1 MSVLFPGQKGWATE
15 DNIWG
20 VGDRP
25 SDSELEGI
33 RGRLRNSGNKIDSSN
48 SNRKMS
54 EVQYGGGFGRNR
66 GGGGFGGPRR
76 RADGGQDFSAGTP
89 WDSRN
94 RNRGYGS
101 GDIVQQELDRPQRAF
116 EYVQRY
122 PGGYG
127 GQPMGGGG
135 RGPRGGRGPQGPT
148 GGGGFGGGDDNR
160 FDRLIGALEKGWGG
174 SSSSASTAPISNQF
188 NPVFNPTISM
198 TGPNT
203 QVAGGDIRESP
214 ITTDTVTTGG
224 GPNTA
229 GRDVNLSGGGDV
241 DTGAGGGNNVVDA
254 GPKSIIE
261 EVDTFTGTGT
271 DKTPPPT
278 NTGGGITG
286 PDPNAGGPDLTGP
299 DPNAGGGLG
308 TGSDGGL
315 GGGDDGLGTG
325 GEGNG
330 TGGEGNG
337 TGTGTGGLN
346 GGGEENN
353 LTIDGGSFLRD
364 QLIQNTIAEGEKT
377 KANLAGTGFTNIDPF
392 AQDGQTKEERHA
404 NILFQPGKGS
414 GAGGFVGGKKGVIDT
429 DFEGAIDISGYPGL
443 SPASAKT
450 EDFLGE
456 LEGTGTGGGTQNA
469 NTTVDANTSAITGD
483 NTMTAGGDII
493 GSSQDNTAIATGGLN
508 IAGGNINQTG
518 GGDISTVGGGGNVV
532 NANLGNISGG
542 QNLSATTD
550 LNNPPEPSA
559 WDQLSDDEK
568 YITDL
573 YVRGLNR
580 SPEEQ
585 GMEYWLNELA
595 SGSLEKGSS
604 LDASI
609 LGSAEAKT
617 KDDAGITE
625 GVYQSTDDYLAGGGK
640 GGNPFVSNYI
650 QNNNNVFNED
660 APELKPGDPFY
671 VDPDFDFDAEVAKL
685 ADNPNYFSEQIDN
698 LGNDPNNPFADINA
712 QLQLQK
718 EQEQAELDDLQAKA
732 DAAGG
737 WFNLSGSDL
746 VDYHQ
751 KLYKK

>member
-1 MSVLFPGQKGWATE
+1 MSVLFPGEKGWSTE

-188 NPVFNPTISM
+188 NPVFNPTISL

-229 GRDVNLSGGGDV
+229 GRDINQSGGGDV

-261 EVDTFTGTGT
+261 EVDTFTGTDT
-271 DKTPPPT
+271 TPPPT
-278 NTGGGITG
+278 DT
-286 PDPNAGGPDLTGP
+286 
-299 DPNAGGGLG
+299 
-308 TGSDGGL
+308 
-315 GGGDDGLGTG
+315 GGDDGPIIGGPADEITDPEPTTTDYTPTG
-325 GEGNG
+325 HGDP
-330 TGGEGNG
+330 
-337 TGTGTGGLN
+337 
-346 GGGEENN
+346 EEEEVVIPTEEDTVVTTVHGDPFNKN
-353 LTIDGGSFLRD
+353 EEPPSQTTDGGSFLRD
-364 QLIQNTIAEGEKT
+364 QLIKNTIAEGERT

-414 GAGGFVGGKKGVIDT
+414 GAGGFVGGQKGVIDT

-443 SPASAKT
+443 SAASAKT

-456 LEGTGTGGGTQNA
+456 LEGTGTGGGAGGGTQNA
-469 NTTVDANTSAITGD
+469 NTTVNANTSATTGD

-493 GSSQDNTAIATGGLN
+493 GSTQDNTAIATGGLN
-508 IAGGNINQTG
+508 IAGGNINQSG

-532 NANLGNISGG
+532 NANLGNMSGG

-550 LNNPPEPSA
+550 LNNTPEPSA

-573 YVRGLNR
+573 YVTALNR
-580 SPEEQ
+580 APEEQ
-585 GMEYWLNELA
+585 GMQYWLDELGT
-595 SGSLEKGSS
+595 GSLELGSS

-617 KDDAGITE
+617 KDEAGITE
-625 GVYQSTDDYLAGGGK
+625 GVYQSTDDYLAGGGE

-660 APELKPGDPFY
+660 APELQPGDPFY
-671 VDPDFDFDAEVAKL
+671 VDPDFDFDAEIAK
-685 ADNPNYFSEQIDN
+685 AANNPNYFNEQIAAMS
-698 LGNDPNNPFADINA
+698 LDPSNPFAEQNA
-712 QLQLQK
+712 KLQQEQAELREQK
-718 EQEQAELDDLQAKA
+718 QAELDDLQAKA

-746 VDYHQ
+746 TDYHQ

>member
-1 MSVLFPGQKGWATE
+1 
-15 DNIWG
+15 
-20 VGDRP
+20 
-25 SDSELEGI
+25 
-33 RGRLRNSGNKIDSSN
+33 
-48 SNRKMS
+48 MS

-94 RNRGYGS
+94 RDRGYGS

-148 GGGGFGGGDDNR
+148 GGGGFGGGNDDR

-174 SSSSASTAPISNQF
+174 SSSSASTAPVSNTNTF

-214 ITTDTVTTGG
+214 ISTETVTTGG

-229 GRDVNLSGGGDV
+229 GRDINQSGGGDV
-241 DTGAGGGNNVVDA
+241 ETGDFGGNNVVDA
-254 GPKSIIE
+254 GPKSITE
-261 EVDTFTGTGT
+261 QVDTFTGTDTPTTTNNGGGGDPIDVGPDPT
-271 DKTPPPT
+271 QTVDKTPLAEDFVPHGDPGPTMEEEVTPKVEDTVVTTVHGDPFDKNEEPPSQT
-278 NTGGGITG
+278 T
-286 PDPNAGGPDLTGP
+286 
-299 DPNAGGGLG
+299 
-308 TGSDGGL
+308 
-315 GGGDDGLGTG
+315 
-325 GEGNG
+325 
-330 TGGEGNG
+330 
-337 TGTGTGGLN
+337 
-346 GGGEENN
+346 
-353 LTIDGGSFLRD
+353 DGGSFLRD
-364 QLIQNTIAEGEKT
+364 QLIKNTIAEGEKT

-392 AQDGQTKEERHA
+392 AQDGQTKEQRHA
-404 NILFQPGKGS
+404 EILFQPGKGS
-414 GAGGFVGGKKGVIDT
+414 GAGGFVGGQKGVIDT
-429 DFEGAIDISGYPGL
+429 DFAGAIDISGYPGL
-443 SPASAKT
+443 SETSAKT
-450 EDFLGE
+450 DDFLGE
-456 LEGTGTGGGTQNA
+456 LEGTGTGGGAGGGTQNA
-469 NTTVDANTSAITGD
+469 NTTVNANTSATTGD

-493 GSSQDNTAIATGGLN
+493 GSTQDNTAIATGGLN

-532 NANLGNISGG
+532 NANLGNMSGG

-550 LNNPPEPSA
+550 LNNTPETSA
-559 WDQLSDDEK
+559 YDQLSDDEK

-580 SPEEQ
+580 APDEQ
-585 GMEYWLNELA
+585 GMEYWIDELG
-595 SGSLEKGSS
+595 SGSLELGSS

-617 KDDAGITE
+617 KDEAGITE
-625 GVYQSTDDYLAGGGK
+625 GVYQSTDDYQLAGGQ

-650 QNNNNVFNED
+650 QNNNLTETEESNSKSDYWDNYY
-660 APELKPGDPFY
+660 AQNPEYAASIGIEGYDQADYFDYDPNDWSDPRNPFY
-671 VDPDFDFDAEVAKL
+671 VDPEVAAENAKL
-685 ADNPNYFSEQIDN
+685 F
-698 LGNDPNNPFADINA
+698 
-712 QLQLQK
+712 
-718 EQEQAELDDLQAKA
+718 QEAIKT
-732 DAAGG
+732 GTPYK
-737 WFNLSGSDL
+737 GSTL
-746 VDYHQ
+746 
-751 KLYKK
+751 

>member
-1 MSVLFPGQKGWATE
+1 MSVLFPGEKGWSTE

-66 GGGGFGGPRR
+66 GGGGFGGPRK

-94 RNRGYGS
+94 RDRGYGS

-135 RGPRGGRGPQGPT
+135 RGPRGGRGPAKPQEPT
-148 GGGGFGGGDDNR
+148 GGGGFGGGGDDR

-174 SSSSASTAPISNQF
+174 SSSSASTSPISNTF

-214 ITTDTVTTGG
+214 ISTETVTTGG

-241 DTGAGGGNNVVDA
+241 ETGDFGGNNVVDA

-261 EVDTFTGTGT
+261 EVDTFTGTDT
-271 DKTPPPT
+271 TTPPT
-278 NTGGGITG
+278 N
-286 PDPNAGGPDLTGP
+286 N
-299 DPNAGGGLG
+299 
-308 TGSDGGL
+308 
-315 GGGDDGLGTG
+315 GGGDDGPINV
-325 GEGNG
+325 EGPEITDFTPPYVIEDEVDPPYAFG
-330 TGGEGNG
+330 DGPK
-337 TGTGTGGLN
+337 
-346 GGGEENN
+346 EEDLVTPKVEDTVVTTVHGDPFNKN
-353 LTIDGGSFLRD
+353 EAPPSQTTDDGSSLRD
-364 QLIQNTIAEGEKT
+364 QLLQNTTAEGERT
-377 KANLAGTGFTNIDPF
+377 KANFAGTGFTNVDPF
-392 AQDGQTKEERHA
+392 AQDGQTKGERHA
-404 NILFQPGKGS
+404 GILFQPGKGS
-414 GAGGFVGGKKGVIDT
+414 GAGGFVGGKKDVIDT

-443 SPASAKT
+443 SATSAKT

-469 NTTVDANTSAITGD
+469 NTTVNANTSATTGD
-483 NTMTAGGDII
+483 NTMNAGGDII
-493 GSSQDNTAIATGGLN
+493 GSTQDNTAIATGGFN
-508 IAGGNINQTG
+508 IAGENVNLSG
-518 GGDISTVGGGGNVV
+518 GGDISTVGGGENVV
-532 NANLGNISGG
+532 NTNLGNLSNG

-550 LNNPPEPSA
+550 LNNTPEPSA
-559 WDQLSDDEK
+559 YDQLSDDEQYVTGL
-568 YITDL
+568 YIDA
-573 YVRGLNR
+573 LNR
-580 SPEEQ
+580 APDEQ
-585 GMEYWLNELA
+585 GMEYWLDQLDTGA
-595 SGSLEKGSS
+595 LKKGSS
-604 LDASI
+604 LDATI
-609 LGSAEAKT
+609 YGSAESKT
-617 KDDAGITE
+617 KDEAGITE
-625 GVYQSTDDYLAGGGK
+625 DKYQSTDDYLAAGGE

-650 QNNNNVFNED
+650 QNNNLTEED
-660 APELKPGDPFY
+660 STTSQTEESNSKSDYWDNYYAQNPEYAASIGIEGYDQSDYIDYDPNDFDDPRNPFY
-671 VDPDFDFDAEVAKL
+671 VDPEIAA
-685 ADNPNYFSEQIDN
+685 A
-698 LGNDPNNPFADINA
+698 
-712 QLQLQK
+712 
-718 EQEQAELDDLQAKA
+718 QAKA
-732 DAAGG
+732 FQEAIRTGTP
-737 WFNLSGSDL
+737 
-746 VDYHQ
+746 
-751 KLYKK
+751 YKGPGLL